1 MSYIKILGMVG
12 GGVAAVLIIWMF
24 ASKIMSAGFEWL
36 FGSLLGVFVVAGTI
50 ALILKY
56 FR

>member
-12 GGVAAVLIIWMF
+12 GGVAAVLIVGMF
-24 ASKIMSAGFEWL
+24 ASKILNAGFEWL
-36 FGSLLGVFVVAGTI
+36 FGTLLGVFVVAGAI

-56 FR
+56 FK

>member
-12 GGVAAVLIIWMF
+12 GGVAAVLIVGMF
-24 ASKIMSAGFEWL
+24 ASKILNAGFEWL
-36 FGSLLGVFVVAGTI
+36 FGTLLGVFVVAGAI